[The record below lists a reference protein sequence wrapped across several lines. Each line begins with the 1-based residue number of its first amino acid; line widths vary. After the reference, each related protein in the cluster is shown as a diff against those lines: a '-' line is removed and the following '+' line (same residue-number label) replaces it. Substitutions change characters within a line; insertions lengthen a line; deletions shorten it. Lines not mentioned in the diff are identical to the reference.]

1 MKRLNRDHLD
11 VVLLHSDGHDV
22 EHLQAGA
29 FNPLIQARDEGL
41 ITAIGLSG
49 KTIEGGRL
57 ALEQGADCL
66 MITLNPQQQDER
78 PLIADAEQFG
88 AGLLIK
94 KALGS
99 GHFISSMSEIFHA
112 LFVHSQITSAIIG
125 TINPVHL
132 QDNCRALP
140 AEIQT

>member
-1 MKRLNRDHLD
+1 
-11 VVLLHSDGHDV
+11 
-22 EHLQAGA
+22 
-29 FNPLIQARDEGL
+29 
-41 ITAIGLSG
+41 
-49 KTIEGGRL
+49 
-57 ALEQGADCL
+57 
-66 MITLNPQQQDER
+66 MITLNPEQQDER

-88 AGLLIK
+88 AGILIK

-99 GHFISSMSEIFHA
+99 GHLITSMSDIFHA